1 MSIRKTIKGE
11 AAQVRGIA
19 AHGILFFTLLAF
31 TACTATGRKTHPSQ
45 LAFPLLSF
53 SPPEVERITLDCGAP
68 LYLLEDHTIPLFSLY
83 GIARAGSAYDPPGK
97 EGLASLTAA
106 VMRTGGTK
114 NMRADELDRQIE
126 FMGASVSASANEDAS
141 ILTLSCL
148 SKDVRAAIPLALDI
162 LLHPAFDE
170 KKIELRKAQVREAIR
185 RWNDEPSPIVSR
197 EFRRLVYGT
206 YPYAHP
212 VIGEPGSMERISRE
226 DLLAFHSEHLHPS
239 GMILGA
245 AGDFDRGALVRTLN
259 SILGSGKAAVPNP
272 LPEVTRRE
280 ERSVNY
286 IARPTEQAH
295 LVIGHLGIRRD
306 NPDYIP
312 LMVMNE
318 VLGGGAF
325 SSRIMERIRTAEGLA
340 YHAASHFTSN
350 VQTGFFSVVCQ
361 TKEESATK
369 ALSQILEELE
379 RIRKDPVTE
388 EELSRAKDAYV
399 NSFVFHFTSPDQSVG
414 QMVDI
419 EFYGLPRDYL
429 RTYIARVSAV
439 TRDDVL
445 RVARIYLH
453 PDKATI
459 LILGDREKF
468 KEPLEKF
475 GNVRMVDISAGEEM
489 IR

>member
-1 MSIRKTIKGE
+1 MNTAGGARLRVTT
-11 AAQVRGIA
+11 
-19 AHGILFFTLLAF
+19 AHGILFLALLAF
-31 TACTATGRKTHPSQ
+31 AGCASTGRKAHPSQ
-45 LAFPLLSF
+45 LAFPSLRF

-97 EGLASLTAA
+97 DGLASLTAA

-126 FMGASVSASANEDAS
+126 FMGANVSASANEDAS
-141 ILTLSCL
+141 SLTLSCL
-148 SKDVRAAIPLALDI
+148 SKDVRTAIPLALDI
-162 LLHPAFDE
+162 LLHPAFDD
-170 KKIELRKAQVREAIR
+170 KKIELRKAQVRESIR
-185 RWNDEPSPIVSR
+185 RWNDEPSQIVSR

-226 DLLAFHSEHLHPS
+226 DLLAFHRDHLHPS
-239 GMILGA
+239 GMIFGA

-259 SILGSGKAAVPNP
+259 SIIGSGKAAVPKL
-272 LPEVTRRE
+272 LPEITRRE
-280 ERSVNY
+280 ERLVNY

-295 LVIGHLGIRRD
+295 LVIGHLGVRRD

-325 SSRIMERIRTAEGLA
+325 SSRIMERIRTTEGLA
-340 YHAASHFTSN
+340 YHAASYFTSN
-350 VQTGFFSVVCQ
+350 VQTGLFSVVCQ
-361 TKEESATK
+361 TKEESATE
-369 ALSQILEELE
+369 ALSLLVEELE
-379 RIRKDPVTE
+379 RIRKNPVTD

-399 NSFVFHFTSPDQSVG
+399 NSFVFHFTSPGQSVG

-429 RTYIARVSAV
+429 RTYISRVSAV

-445 RVARIYLH
+445 RVARTYLH
-453 PDKATI
+453 PERATI
-459 LILGDREKF
+459 LILGDRDKF

-475 GNVRMVDISAGEEM
+475 GPVQVLAGEEVN
-489 IR
+489 R